1 MTQTK
6 RASLMTALFSN
17 FDDRYK
23 IYHDTK
29 DMAFFFD

>member
-23 IYHDTK
+23 IYYDAN
-29 DMAFFFD
+29 DMALFFE